1 MWRLSFYN
9 KCYFTKWLW
18 SGMMIMIR
26 SHDNDVEPRWWA
38 RGAPWWWLCGGSMLI
53 GWLIVWLTGWLI
65 DRWSELFLH
74 SWMCGMS
81 RCDRPPYD
89 TSSFTLI
96 RRLGAMRT
104 LDFETVIIN
113 LLIDGL
119 SHLFAKP
126 LYLYIA
132 LQPFSYPSAV
142 PNI

>member
-1 MWRLSFYN
+1 MW
-9 KCYFTKWLW
+9 
-18 SGMMIMIR
+18 
-26 SHDNDVEPRWWA
+26 SHDDEHVERHGDDYVVDQCWLVD
-38 RGAPWWWLCGGSMLI
+38 WLCD
-53 GWLIVWLTGWLI
+53 WLVDWLI
-65 DRWSELFLH
+65 DGQNFFCTRECVACHDVTDHL
-74 SWMCGMS
+74 M
-81 RCDRPPYD
+81 
-89 TSSFTLI
+89 I
-96 RRLGAMRT
+96 QVGAMRT